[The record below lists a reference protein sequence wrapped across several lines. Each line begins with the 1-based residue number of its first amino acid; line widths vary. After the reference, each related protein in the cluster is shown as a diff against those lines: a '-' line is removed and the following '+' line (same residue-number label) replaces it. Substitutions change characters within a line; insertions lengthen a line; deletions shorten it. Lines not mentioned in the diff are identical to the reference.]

1 MNVDTDKDMELANKD
16 ALKVE
21 NVDEEDDKV
30 SQYQ

>member
-21 NVDEEDDKV
+21 NVDEDDDKV